1 MRRQE
6 YNTLM
11 ASLCDL
17 PDPRGAQG
25 QRYEWVY
32 LLVVIAAAL
41 LAGER
46 SVRGMA
52 QWAHQQ
58 RVELLTCLQPKWRR
72 IPSAATL
79 SRVLQRLDVSLLEQ
93 RVAAFVQG
101 LDADDGVPGSVIMGN
116 GVRLRGQ
123 ALDGKTVCGAS
134 RPGQTVHLV
143 SVVRHESG
151 AVLAQDK
158 VAVKL
163 AERSVAHTLLASLP
177 LSQTVTTLDAL
188 HTHRKLAEQ
197 ILASGGHYLMVVKAN
212 QPTLAEEIAL
222 AFTELPSQRQ
232 TLAGW
237 WGYQVYQSSEKGH
250 GRLERRTLESI
261 TALNDY
267 LAWPAVA
274 QVLRRTCWTHH
285 RTTGQITQEIH
296 YGLTSLPRTLVSVA
310 QVEQFWRWHW
320 TIENRLHYVRDV
332 TLGEDASQLRTGHA
346 PQALAALRNALLSL
360 LRYEGW
366 SRIPDALRFFAH
378 NVQHSLQLIGAS
390 SS

>member
-1 MRRQE
+1 MRTHE
-6 YNTLM
+6 YSTLV
-11 ASLCDL
+11 ASLRDL

-41 LAGER
+41 LAGET

-52 QWAHQQ
+52 QWAQQQ
-58 RVELLTCLQPKWRR
+58 RTELLACLQPKWRR

-79 SRVLQRLDVSLLEQ
+79 SRALQRVDVLLLER

-101 LDADDGVPGSVIMGN
+101 LDADDVVPGSVVMGN

-134 RPGQTVHLV
+134 GPRQTVHLV
-143 SVVRHESG
+143 SVIRHESG

-158 VAVKL
+158 VAVKID
-163 AERSVAHTLLASLP
+163 ERSVAHTLLANLP
-177 LSQTVTTLDAL
+177 LIQTVTTLDAL
-188 HTHRKLAEQ
+188 HTQVKLAQ
-197 ILASGGHYLMVVKAN
+197 HIVAAGGHYLMVVKGN
-212 QPTLAEEIAL
+212 QPTLAAEIAL
-222 AFTELPSQRQ
+222 AFQELPPLSQSITR
-232 TLAGW
+232 W
-237 WGYQVYQSSEKGH
+237 WGYQAHQTTEKGH
-250 GRLERRTLESI
+250 GRLEQRTLESI

-285 RTTGQITQEIH
+285 CTTRQRTQEVH
-296 YGLTSLPRTLVSVA
+296 YGITSLPRTLVSVA

-332 TLGEDASQLRTGHA
+332 TMGEDASQIRTGNA

-360 LRYEGW
+360 LRYQGW
-366 SRIPDALRFFAH
+366 SLIPDALRFFAH

-390 SS
+390 AS

>member
-1 MRRQE
+1 MRTHE
-6 YNTLM
+6 YNTLA
-11 ASLCDL
+11 ASLRDL

-41 LAGER
+41 LAGET

-52 QWAHQQ
+52 QWAQQQ
-58 RVELLTCLQPKWRR
+58 RTELLACLQPKWRR

-79 SRVLQRLDVSLLEQ
+79 SRVLQRVDVLLLER

-101 LDADDGVPGSVIMGN
+101 LDADDGVPGSVVMGN
-116 GVRLRGQ
+116 GERLRGQ

-143 SVVRHESG
+143 RIVRHESG

-158 VAVKL
+158 VDVKID
-163 AERSVAHTLLASLP
+163 ERRVAHTLLANLP
-177 LSQTVTTLDAL
+177 LTQTVTTMDAL
-188 HTHRKLAEQ
+188 HTQRKLAQQ
-197 ILASGGHYLMVVKAN
+197 IIAGGGHYLMVVKAN

-222 AFTELPSQRQ
+222 AFQALPPQRQ
-232 TLAGW
+232 TIARW
-237 WGYQVYQSSEKGH
+237 WGYQVHQTSEKGH

-274 QVLRRTCWTHH
+274 QVLRRTCWTQHH
-285 RTTGQITQEIH
+285 TTGQITQEIH
-296 YGLTSLPRTLVSVA
+296 YGLTSLPRALVSVA

-332 TLGEDASQLRTGHA
+332 TLGEDASQLRTGNA

-378 NVQHSLQLIGAS
+378 NVQHALQLIGACS
-390 SS
+390 S